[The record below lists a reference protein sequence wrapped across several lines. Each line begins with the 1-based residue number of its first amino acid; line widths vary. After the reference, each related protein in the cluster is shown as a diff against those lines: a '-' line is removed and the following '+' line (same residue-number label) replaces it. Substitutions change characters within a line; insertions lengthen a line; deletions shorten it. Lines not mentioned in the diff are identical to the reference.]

1 MSIVHTAT
9 GPLHYE
15 VFDATAPWHA
25 PAETIL
31 FQHGIGAHP
40 GIWSEWLP
48 ALVDRYRIVRFDMRG
63 SGRSHIPP
71 KGFDWS
77 LRLLADDLLAVA
89 DATGTPRFH
98 VVGESMGGTI
108 ALQVALDRPERI
120 ASLTISN
127 GADVG
132 SPIRRVQE
140 WARQMDEG
148 GVAAW
153 SEGMMADRFHP
164 GALDGP
170 KRDWY
175 AMQQSAWTRDAI
187 LDALQVLRDTN
198 LRARLPEVNCPV
210 LLMHGD
216 GSPFIPVGV
225 MAEMHAALPD
235 SRLQVFAHAKHGL
248 PFSHARECGATLRS
262 FLDGTTKGGRPG

>member
-1 MSIVHTAT
+1 MAFVSTPT
-9 GPLHYE
+9 GRIHYE
-15 VFDATAPWHA
+15 VFDAVAPWYSS
-25 PAETIL
+25 PETVL

-48 ALVDRYRIVRFDMRG
+48 ALVDRYRVVRFDMRG
-63 SGRSHIPP
+63 SGRSTIPGP
-71 KGFDWS
+71 GFDWS
-77 LRLLADDLLAVA
+77 LSVLANDLLTVA
-89 DATGTPRFH
+89 DATGTQRFH

-108 ALQVALDRPERI
+108 ALHVALEHASRV
-120 ASLTISN
+120 ASLAISN

-140 WARQMDEG
+140 WARQMDDG
-148 GVAAW
+148 GVEAW

-164 GALDGP
+164 GAIDGA

-175 AMQQSAWTRDAI
+175 ARQQAAWPRDSI

-198 LRARLPEVNCPV
+198 LRPRLPEVKCPV

-225 MAEMHAALPD
+225 MADMHAALAD

-248 PFSHARECGATLRS
+248 PFSHARECSRALRA
-262 FLDGTTKGGRPG
+262 FLDGLAVRVPV

>member
-1 MSIVHTAT
+1 MAIVDTPT

-15 VFDATAPWHA
+15 VFDAAAPWVEN
-25 PAETIL
+25 PETIV

-48 ALVDRYRIVRFDMRG
+48 SLVDRYRIVRFDMRG
-63 SGRSHIPP
+63 SGRSHIPA
-71 KGFDWS
+71 KGFGWS
-77 LRLLADDLLAVA
+77 LELLTNDLLAVA
-89 DATGTPRFH
+89 DASGTERMH

-108 ALQVALDRPERI
+108 ALNVALVHPGRV

-132 SPIRRVQE
+132 SPIRRVQA

-148 GVAAW
+148 GVSAW

-164 GALDGP
+164 GAVEGP
-170 KRDWY
+170 KREWY
-175 AMQQSAWTRDAI
+175 ARQQASWTRDVI

-198 LRARLPEVNCPV
+198 LRPRLPEVQCPV
-210 LLMHGD
+210 LLLHGD

-248 PFSHARECGATLRS
+248 PFSHARDCSAVLRS
-262 FLDGTTKGGRPG
+262 FLDGLAR

>member
-1 MSIVHTAT
+1 MPTLTTPT
-9 GPLHYE
+9 GSLHYE
-15 VFDATAPWHA
+15 IIDATAPWFES
-25 PAETIL
+25 PETVL

-48 ALVDRYRIVRFDMRG
+48 ALIDRYRIVRFDMRG
-63 SGRSHIPP
+63 SGRSEVPS
-71 KGFDWS
+71 KGFAWTLEGLS
-77 LRLLADDLLAVA
+77 ADLLAVA
-89 DATGTPRFH
+89 DATNTRRMH

-108 ALQVALDRPERI
+108 ALHVALTHPERV

-148 GVAAW
+148 GVKAW
-153 SEGMMADRFHP
+153 SDGMMADRFHP
-164 GALDGP
+164 GAIEGV

-175 AMQQSAWTRDAI
+175 SRQQSSWQRDVI

-198 LRARLPEVNCPV
+198 LRPRLPDVRCPV

-216 GSPFIPVGV
+216 ASPFIPVGV
-225 MAEMHAALPD
+225 MAEMHAALSD
-235 SRLQVFAHAKHGL
+235 SRLQVFAHARHGL
-248 PFSHARECGATLRS
+248 PFSHARECAAALRA
-262 FLDGTTKGGRPG
+262 FLDGLG